1 MRLWG
6 MLLTVL
12 PLMPTGDVGPA
23 RTVPCAM
30 AIALDVH
37 ATLAWGSI
45 EWHLVTGEVDRM
57 WAPYGVTFCWIEHA
71 QRCEG
76 LQVRIRV
83 LIADDIP
90 PLGTADRQSPVGR
103 IYFEGRRPVSEIW
116 LSVTGA
122 RQLVARARLG
132 DRLVASWPESIMLR
146 LLPRVLGRALSHEI
160 GHYVLRS
167 REHSRTGLMAPSFR
181 PDDVTWGATSRFA
194 LSRPVAAMV
203 EDQCRVPRLAA
214 R

>member
-6 MLLTVL
+6 MLLAVL
-12 PLMPTGDVGPA
+12 PLMPMGDLGPA
-23 RTVPCAM
+23 RAVPCAM
-30 AIALDVH
+30 AIALDVR

-45 EWHLVTGEVDRM
+45 EWHLVTSEVDRM

-90 PLGTADRQSPVGR
+90 PLSTADRQRPLGR

-132 DRLVASWPESIMLR
+132 GLVARKHNAATVAASARPGPFAR
-146 LLPRVLGRALSHEI
+146 DRAL
-160 GHYVLRS
+160 R
-167 REHSRTGLMAPSFR
+167 API
-181 PDDVTWGATSRFA
+181 
-194 LSRPVAAMV
+194 
-203 EDQCRVPRLAA
+203 A
-214 R
+214 RA